1 MRAATP
7 EDLNAVLA
15 LLEASGLPTDG
26 VQDHLAHFTLEF
38 DRDRLVGCAG
48 LEVHDRAG
56 LLRSVAVAVDHR
68 SAGLGSRLTDAI
80 LEMARTQ
87 RLSSLSLL
95 TETAESYFLRFGFE
109 RVPRAQL
116 PRNLQAS
123 AEFRGACPD
132 SATAMTKALR

>member
-1 MRAATP
+1 MRDATP

-38 DRDRLVGCAG
+38 DRDSLVGCAG

-56 LLRSVAVAVDHR
+56 LLRSVAVAPDHR

-80 LEMARTQ
+80 LEMARTR

-109 RVPRAQL
+109 RVERAEL
-116 PRNLQAS
+116 PRSLQAS
-123 AEFRGACPD
+123 PEFRGACPD
-132 SATAMTKALR
+132 SAVAMSKALR